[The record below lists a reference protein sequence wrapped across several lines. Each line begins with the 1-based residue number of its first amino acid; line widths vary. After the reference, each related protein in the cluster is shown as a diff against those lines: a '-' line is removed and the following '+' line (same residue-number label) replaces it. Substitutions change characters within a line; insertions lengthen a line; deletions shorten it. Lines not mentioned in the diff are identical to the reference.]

1 MKCYL
6 EDCNRDSEKVGLC
19 HSHYQRFSRNGKDF
33 DKSPIKEMTILGRF
47 KHKMGIKNQNS
58 CIEYMGE
65 KSSDGY
71 GKFYTSKKIYTMAHR
86 MAYELFIGNIPKGM
100 LVCHKCDN
108 PSCINPEH
116 LWLGTHHDNMQDMAD
131 KGRHPNKKGIPLS
144 IDNKGSKHVLAK
156 LNEDSVKNIKI
167 KLANGIKGSVLAREY
182 NVVDQT
188 IYEIKNGR
196 NWKHV
201 TI

>member
-1 MKCYL
+1 
-6 EDCNRDSEKVGLC
+6 
-19 HSHYQRFSRNGKDF
+19 
-33 DKSPIKEMTILGRF
+33 
-47 KHKMGIKNQNS
+47 
-58 CIEYMGE
+58 
-65 KSSDGY
+65 
-71 GKFYTSKKIYTMAHR
+71 
-86 MAYELFIGNIPKGM
+86 
-100 LVCHKCDN
+100 
-108 PSCINPEH
+108 
-116 LWLGTHHDNMQDMAD
+116 MQDMAD